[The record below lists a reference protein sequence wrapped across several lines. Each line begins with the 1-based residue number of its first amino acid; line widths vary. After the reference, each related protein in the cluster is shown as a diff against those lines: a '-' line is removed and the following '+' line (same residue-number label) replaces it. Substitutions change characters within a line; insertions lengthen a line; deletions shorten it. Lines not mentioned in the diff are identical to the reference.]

1 MDAII
6 ELLLYLLT
14 VGIVSI
20 VLYYHKDKFL
30 TPSAR
35 RFIALCKDYEA
46 DYPLPDYNGLF
57 E

>member
-20 VLYYHKDKFL
+20 VLYYVIKKAVKDAIRETQNK
-30 TPSAR
+30 SEE
-35 RFIALCKDYEA
+35 C
-46 DYPLPDYNGLF
+46 
-57 E
+57 

>member
-20 VLYYHKDKFL
+20 VLYYVIKKAVKDAIRETQNDKGG
-30 TPSAR
+30 
-35 RFIALCKDYEA
+35 IK
-46 DYPLPDYNGLF
+46 
-57 E
+57 

>member
-20 VLYYHKDKFL
+20 VLYYVIKKAVKDAIRETQNNK
-30 TPSAR
+30 
-35 RFIALCKDYEA
+35 
-46 DYPLPDYNGLF
+46 GV
-57 E
+57 